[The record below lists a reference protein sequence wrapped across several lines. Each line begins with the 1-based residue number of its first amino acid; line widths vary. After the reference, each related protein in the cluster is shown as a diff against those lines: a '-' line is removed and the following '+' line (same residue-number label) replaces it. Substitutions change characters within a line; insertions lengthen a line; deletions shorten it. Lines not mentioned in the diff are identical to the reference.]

1 MKPTK
6 KDLETTRYYEIQ
18 QWTAKRTK
26 FPRLPGEFNKRY
38 EPVGA
43 EPDLESAE
51 RCLRVYRENQPEYPV
66 RKRVRYSKE
75 RIYWGSDANKYYGN
89 MGADGYKI
97 RPYWLTD
104 KYKDDIMKHPNDY

>member
-1 MKPTK
+1 M
-6 KDLETTRYYEIQ
+6 ESTRYYEIQ
-18 QWTAKRTK
+18 QWTGARH
-26 FPRLPGEFNKRY
+26 GWED
-38 EPVGA
+38 VAA

-104 KYKDDIMKHPNDY
+104 KYKDDIMRHPNDY